1 MDYSAKL
8 TGEPFL
14 YPETKIIAEYI
25 LKGFEVSTLK
35 KKNIEENLIQYKSK
49 SAIVRVNSAIFR
61 RLSVLNDEMLELFT
75 KDDIPTSK
83 IILLYAIMK
92 TDKLVNDFI
101 YEVYR
106 EKIMMMKD
114 YIETYDIINW
124 FDFKFSNSPNLCKV
138 SESTKY
144 KLKQVLLKIMV
155 DSGLLI
161 KEKQNYKII
170 APLYNEKIN
179 NLLSSV
185 GDEEFYKSIGG
196 FLWKQ

>member
-196 FLWKQ
+196 FL